1 MEENQFLKR
10 LGAHLKKKRIEK
22 KLSLLKFAQLLE
34 IEKPNLA
41 RIERGG
47 NNLTI
52 MNLKKMADAL
62 EVPLKDLLDFS

>member
-1 MEENQFLKR
+1 M
-10 LGAHLKKKRIEK
+10 EK

-47 NNLTI
+47 NNITI
-52 MNLKKMADAL
+52 TNLKKIADTL
-62 EVPLKDLLDFS
+62 EIPLKDLLDFN

>member
-62 EVPLKDLLDFS
+62 EVPLKDLLDFN